1 MTVILFANGRID
13 ELEWIRP
20 YLSPATA
27 VLAADGG
34 MRHLLRL
41 GHWPDAII
49 GDNDSLPTGIEASL
63 AAHQVAVVSYDTDK
77 NETDL
82 ELALLY
88 AAEQYPDDMLVFGAI
103 GGRLDQTLANI
114 MLLAHP
120 RLIDRSVTLMEERQR
135 AWLVD
140 DVATFEGRAG
150 DIVSLVPVG
159 GPVQV
164 EETTGLRWP
173 LQDETLSFGQARGI
187 SNEMTGDVAAVTIA
201 SGLLMCIHGCPEDD

>member
-1 MTVILFANGRID
+1 MTVLLFANGRID
-13 ELEWIRP
+13 DIAWIRP
-20 YLSPATA
+20 YLAEATA

-41 GHWPDAII
+41 GHWPDAVI
-49 GDNDSLPTGIEASL
+49 GDNDSLPEGL
-63 AAHQVAVVSYDTDK
+63 AAALADRDVAVVAYDADK

-88 AAEQYPDDMLVFGAI
+88 AAEQYPDDLLIFGAI

-120 RLIDRSVTLMEERQR
+120 ELIERSVTLVEERQR
-135 AWLVD
+135 AWLVNR
-140 DVATFEGRAG
+140 ATCIEGQPG

-159 GPVQV
+159 GPVRIGA
-164 EETTGLRWP
+164 TTGLRWP
-173 LQDETLSFGQARGI
+173 LEDETLSFGPARGI
-187 SNEMTGDVAAVTIA
+187 SNEMTGDIATITVTG
-201 SGLLMCIHGCPEDD
+201 GLLICIHGRPDDD

>member
-1 MTVILFANGRID
+1 MTVLLFANGRIED
-13 ELEWIRP
+13 IEWIRP
-20 YLSPATA
+20 YLSQATA

-49 GDNDSLPTGIEASL
+49 GDNDSLPDGIEQSL
-63 AAHQVAVVSYDTDK
+63 TEHQVAMVSYDTDK

-88 AAEQYPDDMLVFGAI
+88 AAEQYSDDMLLFGAI

-135 AWLVD
+135 AWLIED
-140 DVATFEGRAG
+140 TARIEGRAG
-150 DIVSLVPVG
+150 DIVSLVPLG
-159 GPVQV
+159 GPAHVK
-164 EETTGLRWP
+164 ETTGLRWP

-187 SNEMTGDVAAVTIA
+187 SNEMTGNVATVSIT
-201 SGLLMCIHGCPEDD
+201 SGLLMCIHGRPEDD

>member
-1 MTVILFANGRID
+1 MTVLVFANGLIED
-13 ELEWIRP
+13 VDWIRP
-20 YLSPATA
+20 HLEASRA

-41 GHWPDAII
+41 GHWPDAVI
-49 GDNDSLPTGIEASL
+49 GDNDSLPDGLAEAL
-63 AAHQVAVVSYDTDK
+63 AEHGVAIVSYDTDK

-88 AAEQYPDDMLVFGAI
+88 AAERYSDDILVFGAI

-120 RLIDRSVTLMEERQR
+120 DLIDRSVTLMERRQR

-140 DVATFEGRAG
+140 DATRIDGQAG

-159 GPVQV
+159 GPV
-164 EETTGLRWP
+164 EIRDTTGLRWP
-173 LQDETLSFGQARGI
+173 LHDEMLSFGPARGI
-187 SNEMTGDVAAVTIA
+187 SNEMTGDLATVTLT
-201 SGLLMCIHGCPEDD
+201 SGLLVCIHGLPEPD

>member
-1 MTVILFANGRID
+1 MTVLLFANGRID
-13 ELEWIRP
+13 DVDWIRP
-20 YLSPATA
+20 YIVEATA

-41 GHWPDAII
+41 GHWPDAVI
-49 GDNDSLPTGIEASL
+49 GDNDSLPDGLAEAL
-63 AAHQVAVVSYDTDK
+63 ENHQVAIVSYNTDK

-88 AAEQYPDDMLVFGAI
+88 AAEQYADDLLIFGAI

-120 RLIDRSVTLMEERQR
+120 SLIERSVTLMEERQR

-140 DVATFEGRAG
+140 EATRIEGQPG

-159 GPVQV
+159 GPVV
-164 EETTGLRWP
+164 IGATTGLRWP
-173 LQDETLSFGQARGI
+173 LRDETLSFGPARGI
-187 SNEMTGDVAAVTIA
+187 SNEMTGDVATVTVT
-201 SGLLMCIHGCPEDD
+201 SGKLICIHGQREEG